1 MYHILHASV
10 NGHLYSFHVLAIVNS
25 AAVNTGVCVSF
36 QIMFLSG
43 YTPRSGIAG
52 SYGKS
57 IFTYVRSIQAS
68 LVVLVVKN
76 SSANVEDIRDMGS
89 IPGLGRSPWRR
100 GWKIPWTEG
109 PGGMQ
114 SMGLQNRHD

>member
-1 MYHILHASV
+1 MHLLYHSSV
-10 NGHLYSFHVLAIVNS
+10 NEHLGCFPVLAIVNS
-25 AAVNTGVCVSF
+25 AAMNTGVCVSF
-36 QIMFLSG
+36 QIMFFSG
-43 YTPRSGIAG
+43 YTPRSGIAR
-52 SYGKS
+52 SYDKS
-57 IFTYVRSIQAS
+57 IFTYVRSIQAF